1 MYRFKKAYTIAT
13 TVIITAVLCF
23 MTSSAYYNGKLMIK
37 PGYGNKLGT
46 VIGILDKYYYED
58 YDKNKAVEGA
68 VGGYVDSLGDPY
80 TVYMN
85 NEDVNDFYNLINSS
99 YCGIGVT
106 VQNDTETNRILVV
119 DVFDGSPAKQAGIE
133 KGDILLK
140 VNGEEYAGEE
150 LEEAT
155 DNIKGEEG
163 TEVRVTILKKSD
175 GEEKELTIKRQS
187 IEVDSVASE
196 VLEGNIGHIAISQ
209 FATNTAAE
217 FTEQLNGLLD
227 KKVKGIVIDV
237 RDNGGGITDAAEK
250 IADLFL
256 KKGDT
261 IYYTSDKNGKKV
273 YSYSKNEPATD
284 LPVIILANGN
294 TASASEILIGALK
307 DNGRAKVVGEKTYG
321 KGVVQQIISMT
332 DDTAVKVTV
341 EKYFTP
347 SGKYIHKK
355 GIEPDYEVSLDENA
369 ESDVQLEKA
378 VEILR

>member
-1 MYRFKKAYTIAT
+1 
-13 TVIITAVLCF
+13 